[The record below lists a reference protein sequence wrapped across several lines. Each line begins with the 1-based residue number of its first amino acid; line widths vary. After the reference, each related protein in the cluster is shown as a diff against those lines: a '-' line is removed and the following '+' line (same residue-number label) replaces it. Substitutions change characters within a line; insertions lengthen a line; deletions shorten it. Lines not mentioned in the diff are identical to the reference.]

1 MSQFGNQDYVNLFY
15 GDDMYRNFAVLKLS
29 VQSTDPVL
37 LDMYREHV
45 AKHNE
50 SIRNTEFPNAG
61 FDLFVPTEVELD
73 EAFYSQMVDLQV
85 KAEMI
90 YSDITLK
97 HVSPS
102 GSESDDEVGGISYS
116 TGYYMFP
123 RSSMSKTPLM
133 LANHTGI
140 IDSGYR
146 GSLKAAVRWLPETPK
161 TYRLA
166 AYTRLFQ
173 ICHPSLCPVYVVLVD
188 DAELTSTERGQGGF
202 GSTGILGV

>member
-1 MSQFGNQDYVNLFY
+1 MSQFDNQAYVNLFY
-15 GDDMYRNFAVLKLS
+15 RDDMYRDFAVLKLS
-29 VQSTDPVL
+29 IQSTDPVL
-37 LDMYREHV
+37 LEMYREHV
-45 AKHNE
+45 DKHNE

-61 FDLFVPTEVELD
+61 FDLFVPTEEVFE
-73 EAFYSQMVDLQV
+73 EAFWCRMVDLQV

-97 HVSPS
+97 DVSLT
-102 GSESDDEVGGISYS
+102 GSDSDDEIGGISYS
-116 TGYYMFP
+116 SGYYMFP

-146 GSLKAAVRWLPETPK
+146 GNLKAAVRCLPETHK
-161 TYRLA
+161 TYRLS

-188 DAELTSTERGQGGF
+188 DAELTTTERGQGGF
-202 GSTGILGV
+202 GSTGV